1 MFNAINATDQH
12 DAVVANF
19 EQVEHLCDSIGQK
32 ALQSVVAADAR
43 VLSLLQGAESD
54 EARSITLLLTDATLF
69 EHAVVAAYADRLRN
83 GRSWSAFRIN
93 GSTDPDSGPRD
104 LKALEAEIAAALK
117 RPDGTVG
124 KLKVESFERGSFG
137 GTGKAGSANAHY
149 AIYSEE
155 MAVSDLA
162 FQGNEPTRQT
172 RRPVREVAIWYDPD
186 GGTLDVVAPGG
197 TLVRE
202 KIAQS
207 FAHNILGAKEQ
218 ISPVLKRRFTLDRLK
233 RPLAAESDAA
243 DGIRSVK
250 VVLLRLAPVTGG
262 FGRLTIEVDPSDRTD
277 ICARSGQWFRDADPL
292 QWPEWHVTQAKLRVV
307 FHREA
312 GKTRD
317 KTITIELRAP
327 NGSNIREQIQ
337 QHQIISHKY
346 LERWGLV
353 AGYRV

>member
-1 MFNAINATDQH
+1 LFNAINATDQH

-155 MAVSDLA
+155 MAVR
-162 FQGNEPTRQT
+162 TR
-172 RRPVREVAIWYDPD
+172 P
-186 GGTLDVVAPGG
+186 GT
-197 TLVRE
+197 T
-202 KIAQS
+202 
-207 FAHNILGAKEQ
+207 
-218 ISPVLKRRFTLDRLK
+218 
-233 RPLAAESDAA
+233 ES
-243 DGIRSVK
+243 G
-250 VVLLRLAPVTGG
+250 
-262 FGRLTIEVDPSDRTD
+262 
-277 ICARSGQWFRDADPL
+277 
-292 QWPEWHVTQAKLRVV
+292 
-307 FHREA
+307 
-312 GKTRD
+312 
-317 KTITIELRAP
+317 
-327 NGSNIREQIQ
+327 
-337 QHQIISHKY
+337 
-346 LERWGLV
+346 
-353 AGYRV
+353 